1 MYSLHDEHNEHVAN
15 DENEV
20 FILTNEEIVDVRKS
34 GGLPKDSNVPS
45 PKSYNPPLSFPQ
57 RMAKAKLDL

>member
-1 MYSLHDEHNEHVAN
+1 
-15 DENEV
+15 V